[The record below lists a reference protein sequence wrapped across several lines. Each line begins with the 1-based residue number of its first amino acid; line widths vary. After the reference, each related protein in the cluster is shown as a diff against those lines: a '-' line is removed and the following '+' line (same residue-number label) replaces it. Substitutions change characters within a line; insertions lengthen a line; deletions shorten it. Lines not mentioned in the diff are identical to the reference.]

1 MKRDFIAE
9 LICVVRNVATKW
21 CFIPTRI
28 YAYADGDEGGNT
40 GEDGGGE
47 ADGGDGED
55 NHQTVNYEDLIAKA
69 RKDEKAKQYKTIEK
83 LRKDLKTMTENNNGN
98 LIRIGELEKD
108 NEELR
113 TKLTST
119 NNGDSE
125 AVKTLREELATAQSK
140 LETAEAELKNLKD
153 SVVDESA
160 LRTQI
165 ENEVKAE
172 YEVKNYRLELIAKNQ
187 DIIVPE
193 LITGTTKE
201 ELDASLETAKARS
214 EQIRQQLGITS
225 QTQQTN
231 NGSAFSNRMP
241 AVSSPSAGSATATVS
256 FEDLAKLN
264 PASPEYAEMRK
275 KLGLH

>member
-9 LICVVRNVATKW
+9 LISVARNVVTK
-21 CFIPTRI
+21 CFIPI
-28 YAYADGDEGGNT
+28 VAFAEEPSDDSAGGAGDG
-40 GEDGGGE
+40 

-55 NHQTVNYEDLIAKA
+55 SHQTVNYEDLIAKA

-83 LRKDLKTMTENNNGN
+83 LRKDLKTMTENNNSN
-98 LIRIGELEKD
+98 LIRIGELEKE
-108 NEELR
+108 NEELNK
-113 TKLTST
+113 KLTST
-119 NNGDSE
+119 NTGDSE

-140 LETAEAELKNLKD
+140 LETAESELKKLKE
-153 SVVDESA
+153 SEVDESA

-172 YEVKNYRLELIAKNQ
+172 YEVKNYRLELLAKNQ

-214 EQIRQQLGITS
+214 EQIRQQLGITTS

-231 NGSAFSNRMP
+231 TGSAFSNRMP

>member
-9 LICVVRNVATKW
+9 LISVVRNVATKW
-21 CFIPTRI
+21 RFIPTRI
-28 YAYADGDEGGNT
+28 YAYADGDEGVNT

-153 SVVDESA
+153 SAVDESA

-231 NGSAFSNRMP
+231 TGSAFSNRMP

>member
-9 LICVVRNVATKW
+9 LISVARNVVTK
-21 CFIPTRI
+21 CFIPI
-28 YAYADGDEGGNT
+28 VAFAEEPSGDSDGDAG
-40 GEDGGGE
+40 DG

-55 NHQTVNYEDLIAKA
+55 SHQTVNYEDLIAKA

-83 LRKDLKTMTENNNGN
+83 LRKDLKTMTENNNSN
-98 LIRIGELEKD
+98 LIRIGELEKE
-108 NEELR
+108 NEEL
-113 TKLTST
+113 TKKLTST
-119 NNGDSE
+119 NTGDSE

-140 LETAEAELKNLKD
+140 LETAESELKKLKE
-153 SVVDESA
+153 SEVDESA